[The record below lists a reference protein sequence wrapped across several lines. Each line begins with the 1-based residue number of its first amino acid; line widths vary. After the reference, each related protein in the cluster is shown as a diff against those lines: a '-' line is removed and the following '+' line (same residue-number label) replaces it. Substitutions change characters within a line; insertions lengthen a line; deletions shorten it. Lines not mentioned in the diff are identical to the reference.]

1 MREHHTLWGS
11 RRSRSVDQHRDLFYG
26 IGLHRLDGCAFVER
40 TNTNLQQWAYSLAL
54 CAIARRVGRGLL
66 RNT

>member
-1 MREHHTLWGS
+1 MREHHALRGP
-11 RRSRSVDQHRDLFYG
+11 RRSRGVDQHRDLFCG

-40 TNTNLQQWAYSLAL
+40 TNANLQQRAYSPVLG
-54 CAIARRVGRGLL
+54 AIARRVSRGLL